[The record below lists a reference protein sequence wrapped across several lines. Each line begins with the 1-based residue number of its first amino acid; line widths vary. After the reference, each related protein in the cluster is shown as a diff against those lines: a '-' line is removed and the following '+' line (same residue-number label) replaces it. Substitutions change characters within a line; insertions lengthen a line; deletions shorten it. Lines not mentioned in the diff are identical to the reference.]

1 MAAWRVRRCWRRRQW
16 QRYGSDGKVT
26 AVTAASGS
34 VSELGVDRIE
44 IYVRIGFV
52 DKASS
57 DAMELGVNMAAG
69 SVHFG
74 SDA

>member
-1 MAAWRVRRCWRRRQW
+1 M
-16 QRYGSDGKVT
+16 
-26 AVTAASGS
+26 TAASGS